1 MSFVAFLIEE
11 RGAKTSGAA
20 LSVAEP
26 GAPDEFSRAVD
37 DLVSRKAL
45 DDPETAQMIAAH
57 FAEVVINKY
66 LADDEATAHK
76 AANALISV
84 LGQPYLMVTASRLRG
99 DIEITAITKID
110 AGSRSEAE
118 TVWSATL
125 ERMLSSEP
133 EH

>member
-1 MSFVAFLIEE
+1 MGFVAFLIEE

-20 LSVAEP
+20 LSVEEP
-26 GAPDEFSRAVD
+26 SVPDEFSRAVD

-84 LGQPYLMVTASRLRG
+84 LGQPYLMVRRAG
-99 DIEITAITKID
+99 CGEI
-110 AGSRSEAE
+110 SRSPRSRRSMQA
-118 TVWSATL
+118 VFRGRDGLVGHAGAHAL
-125 ERMLSSEP
+125 QQP